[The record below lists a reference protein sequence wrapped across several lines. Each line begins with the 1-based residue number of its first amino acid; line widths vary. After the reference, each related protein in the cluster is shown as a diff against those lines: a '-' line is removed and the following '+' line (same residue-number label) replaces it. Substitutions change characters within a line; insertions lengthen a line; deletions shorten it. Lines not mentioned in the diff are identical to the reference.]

1 MTLEVVK
8 IIITI
13 LFILGIAAVLLLKN
27 GNLKWIT
34 GLIIA
39 HSVIIFA
46 IRMFIENQ
54 NFVNSLLSIVYFII
68 ISATAVLVFRAMKYN
83 Q

>member
-39 HSVIIFA
+39 HSVIIFV

-54 NFVNSLLSIVYFII
+54 NLVNSLLSIVYFII
-68 ISATAVLVFRAMKYN
+68 ISATAVLIFRAMKYN
-83 Q
+83 

>member
-39 HSVIIFA
+39 HSIIIFA

-54 NFVNSLLSIVYFII
+54 NLVNSLLSIVYFII
-68 ISATAVLVFRAMKYN
+68 ISATAVLIFRAMKYN
-83 Q
+83 